1 MLPNGH
7 YKTEHG
13 SEMWISGKHGGISR
27 VEFDWLEEPN
37 ACCECQVEAYE
48 RDGCMHWTCNVCGG
62 GFAELQPVPPNT
74 QVNRTEPEG

>member
-27 VEFDWLEEPN
+27 VEFDWLDEDASPSKV
-37 ACCECQVEAYE
+37 ADQCEKALAHFTG
-48 RDGCMHWTCNVCGG
+48 DKT
-62 GFAELQPVPPNT
+62 
-74 QVNRTEPEG
+74 